1 MIFKKNRTK
10 CSPTSG
16 IPVFL
21 AAYLNPSYTSSG
33 AFFARHFQTTAN
45 SDATIH
51 YQNIIPLLKEFYY
64 TQPKIVFILIALT
77 ICVFI
82 FILVLY
88 FLITREDKKHIYRLA
103 YYDELTGLRNL
114 HWFEEN
120 SPKIIRNNKDKD
132 FAVLSF
138 NLNRFDI
145 IQSCYGEEAADELL
159 KYSASVF
166 FEETTSKNGYPASVN
181 SDYFLSLVPY
191 EKAELLAETL
201 RMICKKYE
209 DYSIKGDML
218 KLKIVFG
225 VCLLPKD
232 GSISIKKAI
241 NAATV
246 AMREA
251 DPNFS
256 PVLFFNE
263 QMLTQINFHESIR
276 NHQEQALRDKEF
288 EVYYQ
293 PKFNMKDHTLIGAEA
308 LVRWNSKEN
317 GFLSPV
323 QFIPLFETNGFIV
336 KLDFFVLETVLSFLQ
351 SRIDSGKKVV
361 PISVNQSRVHLNEE
375 SYLQKL
381 KDVFTKFDLP
391 NGLIE
396 LELTETAFSDIK
408 NATNMMQEIRNLGF
422 LTSID
427 DFGSGYSSLTMLNAV
442 LIDVLKLD
450 RFFLSQ
456 SYSSERTKEILIHII
471 SMADALNIRVI
482 AEGVET
488 EDQADFLMSVGC
500 SYAQGYLY
508 GRPMPEKTFEALLD
522 NSLKEIHD
530 ETKYGQQPISF
541 LTDN

>member
-1 MIFKKNRTK
+1 M
-10 CSPTSG
+10 
-16 IPVFL
+16 
-21 AAYLNPSYTSSG
+21 
-33 AFFARHFQTTAN
+33 
-45 SDATIH
+45 
-51 YQNIIPLLKEFYY
+51 LKEFYY

-88 FLITREDKKHIYRLA
+88 FLMMREDKKHIYRLA
-103 YYDELTGLRNL
+103 YYDELTGMKNL

-120 SPKIIRNNKDKD
+120 SPKIIRNNKEKNYV
-132 FAVLSF
+132 VLSF

-145 IQSCYGEEAADELL
+145 IRSCYGEEAADEIL

-166 FEETTSKNGYPASVN
+166 YQETISKNGYPARAN
-181 SDYFLSLVPY
+181 SDYFLSLIPY
-191 EKAELLAETL
+191 ENPELLDKAL
-201 RMICKKYE
+201 RMICKRYE

-218 KLKIVFG
+218 KLKMVFG

-232 GSISIKKAI
+232 GSMNIKKAI

-251 DPNFS
+251 DSNFS
-256 PVLFFNE
+256 PIVFFNE
-263 QMLTQINFHESIR
+263 QMLAQINFHESIR

-293 PKFNMKDHTLIGAEA
+293 PKFNMKNHTLVGAEA

-323 QFIPLFETNGFIV
+323 QFIQFFEKNGFIV

-351 SRIDSGKKVV
+351 SRIDSGKQTV
-361 PISVNQSRVHLNEE
+361 PISVNQSRIHLNEE
-375 SYLQKL
+375 TYLQKL
-381 KDVFTKFDLP
+381 KDVLSKFDLP
-391 NGLIE
+391 KGMLE

-408 NATNMMQEIRNLGF
+408 KATTVMQEIRNLGF

-442 LIDVLKLD
+442 PIDVLKLD
-450 RFFLSQ
+450 RFFLSE

-500 SYAQGYLY
+500 NYAQGYLY
-508 GRPMPEKTFEALLD
+508 GRPMPQKAFEALLD
-522 NSLKEIHD
+522 KSVREIFD
-530 ETKYGQQPISF
+530 EPKYG
-541 LTDN
+541 